1 MKTVERCIMKRWL
14 SLLLLTFVLSGCSY
28 YEDVNEIHD
37 KNTEKAEE
45 VLQKHSDRLE
55 ELNTDEW

>member
-1 MKTVERCIMKRWL
+1 MKRLL
-14 SLLLLTFVLSGCSY
+14 SLLLLTLVLSGCSY

-37 KNTEKAEE
+37 KSTEKAEE

>member
-1 MKTVERCIMKRWL
+1 MKTMERCTMKGLL
-14 SLLLLTFVLSGCSY
+14 SLLLLTTVLAGCSY
-28 YEDVNEIHD
+28 HQDMSEIHD
-37 KNTEKAEE
+37 KSTEKAEE

>member
-1 MKTVERCIMKRWL
+1 MKRLL
-14 SLLLLTFVLSGCSY
+14 SLLLLTLVLSGCSY

-37 KNTEKAEE
+37 KSTDKAEE